1 MNTDSTVRSL
11 LLSLTAALA
20 IGGCDQ
26 GSDDEQFDGHDFRI
40 VGGAPVNTDPAVAL
54 LGMYDAN
61 GNLAS
66 TCTGTLIDA
75 QWILTAAHCL
85 SPAGIAGVGV
95 YFGADATVMSDP
107 SFVAYVEADQAAIHP
122 QWVDGGAPDQGND
135 VALLHLS
142 QAAPVEPI
150 AINRTALTQEMLGAD
165 VYLVGWGITGGGQ
178 QDSMIKRAVMSSL
191 YDFDSSFMVVGD
203 TNTGTCSGDSG
214 GPAFM
219 MMNNQMVVAGVT
231 SYGDTNCEQIS
242 VDMRVD
248 AFVPWID
255 QTMGVAP
262 PTNPTNPPTGGGAG
276 GIGEQCESGNDCQT
290 GLCVGDGTSG
300 FCTAQCSSDAD
311 CGEGWA
317 CFGTDDPSLSVCAPD
332 QGGGEGGEG
341 GEGGDTPMFPMPG
354 GNPTIPGGDEDG
366 EQGTDE
372 GGGGGGGGYDDDD
385 DDSKGGC
392 SVGSKAPSSLALM
405 MVVLGGLVRRRRS

>member
-1 MNTDSTVRSL
+1 MNTSTTARSL

-20 IGGCDQ
+20 LGGCDQ
-26 GSDDEQFDGHDFRI
+26 GSDDEQFDGNDFRI

-54 LGMYDAN
+54 LAMYDAN
-61 GNLAS
+61 GQLAS

-75 QWILTAAHCL
+75 QWVLTAAHCL

-122 QWVDGGAPDQGND
+122 SWVDAGAPDQGND
-135 VALLHLS
+135 IALLHLS
-142 QAAPVEPI
+142 QAAPIEPI
-150 AINRTALTQEMLGAD
+150 AINRTPLTEQMLGAD

-178 QDSMIKRAVMSSL
+178 QDSMVKRAVMSAL
-191 YDFDSSFMVVGD
+191 FDFDATFMVVGD
-203 TNTGTCSGDSG
+203 AATGTCSGDSG

-219 MMNNQMVVAGVT
+219 MMNDQIVVAGVT

-248 AFVPWID
+248 AFAGWID
-255 QTMGVAP
+255 ETMGVTTPGGGGGGLP
-262 PTNPTNPPTGGGAG
+262 PGGGGAG
-276 GIGEQCESGNDCQT
+276 GVGDACQSGDECQT
-290 GLCVGDGTSG
+290 GLCVGDGAGAG

-317 CFGTDDPSLSVCAPD
+317 CFSTDDPSLNVCAPD
-332 QGGGEGGEG
+332 EGGG
-341 GEGGDTPMFPMPG
+341 DDPMLPMPG
-354 GNPTIPGGDEDG
+354 GGGGPGLPMPGAPTGDDDG
-366 EQGTDE
+366 EMGTDE
-372 GGGGGGGGYDDDD
+372 GGGGAGGDADDD
-385 DDSKGGC
+385 KGGC
-392 SVGSKAPSSLALM
+392 SVGSKAPSSLALL
-405 MVVLGGLVRRRRS
+405 MVVMGAFARRRPAA